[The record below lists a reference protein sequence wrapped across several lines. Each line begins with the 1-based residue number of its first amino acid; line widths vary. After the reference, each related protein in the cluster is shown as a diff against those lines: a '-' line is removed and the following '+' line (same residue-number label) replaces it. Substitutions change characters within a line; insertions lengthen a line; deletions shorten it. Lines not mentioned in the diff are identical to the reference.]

1 MINRYS
7 HCIIFKAFLK
17 VCDFKS
23 CETKKSLLLFLPEFI
38 RKATVRIKTKKQAP
52 FAEKLEEI

>member
-1 MINRYS
+1 MINRHS

-17 VCDFKS
+17 VILKS

-38 RKATVRIKTKKQAP
+38 RKATARIKTKKQAP
-52 FAEKLEEI
+52 FVEKLEEI

>member
-1 MINRYS
+1 MINRHS

-17 VCDFKS
+17 VILKS
-23 CETKKSLLLFLPEFI
+23 CETKKSLLFLPEFI